1 MQSFKEMKLSTKLIS
16 SFAAVATVA
25 AVIGGIGVYE
35 LRKADARTADLYQNK
50 TIAIQQISD
59 VYAKFQLVR
68 AKSRDVILADNKE
81 EMDPAIAAIT
91 ANTDSIVT
99 ELDLFQK
106 HMQTRHDSDLYA
118 SLQTARV
125 NFKDALD
132 RVIAY
137 AKENRDD
144 EAKAA
149 NKAGAQTV
157 VAYDKAIDDLL
168 EASIASGKQMAEETH
183 SDAASST
190 FMLIAIAALGFVAAL
205 GLGIL
210 ITRQIT
216 RQIGG
221 EPAYAADVV
230 KQVSDGDLTI
240 DVLIS
245 QGDEFSL
252 LFNMREMCRKLLE
265 TMKGIRAS
273 ADSLAS
279 ASEEISAS
287 AQSLS
292 QTATEQASNVE
303 ETSAAV
309 EEITA
314 TVAQNAQNAKVTN
327 DIADQS
333 AGNAGKGGDAVT
345 ETVTAMKRIAEKIGI
360 IDDIAY
366 QTNLLALNA
375 AIEAARAGEHG
386 KGFAVVAAE
395 VRKLAER
402 SQLAAREIGEVAT
415 NSVTLAENAGTLL
428 GELVPSIK
436 KTADL
441 VQEIASASKEQNSGL
456 EQINAS
462 VTQLSQATQST
473 ASSSEELSATSEEM
487 SAQALKLQEAISYFK
502 TGNVEERRISAVSKK
517 AAIRATPGKA
527 KVGAKHIPEAVDES
541 AFGHF

>member
-1 MQSFKEMKLSTKLIS
+1 MQSFKDMKLSTKLIS
-16 SFAAVATVA
+16 SFTVVAAVAAT
-25 AVIGGIGVYE
+25 IGGIGVYE
-35 LRKADARTADLYQNK
+35 LRKADARTTELYQNK

-59 VYAKFQLVR
+59 VYAKFQLIR
-68 AKSRDVILADNKE
+68 AKTRDIILADNAE
-81 EMDPAIAAIT
+81 EMAPAIAAVN
-91 ANTDSIVT
+91 ANTDSIAA

-106 HMQTRHDSDLYA
+106 HLQTRHDSDLYA

-125 NFKDALD
+125 DFRNALD

-157 VAYDKAIDDLL
+157 VAYDKAIDGLL
-168 EASIASGKQMAEETH
+168 EASVASGKQMAEATH
-183 SDAASST
+183 ADATSAT
-190 FMLIAIAALGFVAAL
+190 TMLIMIALFGFLAAL
-205 GLGIL
+205 GLGLL
-210 ITRQIT
+210 ITRLIT

-221 EPAYAADVV
+221 EPSYAADVV
-230 KQVSDGDLTI
+230 KRVADGDLTV
-240 DVLIS
+240 DVQIS
-245 QGDEFSL
+245 QGDASSL
-252 LFNMREMCRKLLE
+252 LFSMREMCVRLLD
-265 TMKGIRAS
+265 TMKGIRES

-287 AQSLS
+287 SQSLS
-292 QTATEQASNVE
+292 QTATEQAANVE
-303 ETSAAV
+303 QTSASV
-309 EEITA
+309 EEITS

-327 DIADQS
+327 DIAAQS
-333 AGNAGKGGDAVT
+333 AGNAGKGGDAVK

-415 NSVTLAENAGTLL
+415 SSVGLAENAGKLL
-428 GELVPSIK
+428 DELVPSIK

-441 VQEIASASKEQNSGL
+441 VQEISAASKEQNTGL

-487 SAQALKLQEAISYFK
+487 SSQALKLQEAISFFK
-502 TGNVEERRISAVSKK
+502 TGSVEERAASKK
-517 AAIRATPGKA
+517 APLRSKPMKVTMATGKHSA
-527 KVGAKHIPEAVDES
+527 EKVDEAS
-541 AFGHF
+541 FGHF

>member
-314 TVAQNAQNAKVTN
+314 TVAQNAKVTN
-327 DIADQS
+327 DIAGQS